1 MILRLIGVV
10 TSVVIF
16 PVGII
21 VLIFYF
27 CGHKCIGTENTV
39 ERRGGGREDVEREGG
54 GREGGR
60 KGGMREGGM
69 REGGR
74 GGREGGREG
83 DKGNGREH

>member
-39 ERRGGGREDVEREGG
+39 ERRGGREGGEGRDG
-54 GREGGR
+54 GREG
-60 KGGMREGGM
+60 
-69 REGGR
+69 
-74 GGREGGREG
+74 
-83 DKGNGREH
+83 